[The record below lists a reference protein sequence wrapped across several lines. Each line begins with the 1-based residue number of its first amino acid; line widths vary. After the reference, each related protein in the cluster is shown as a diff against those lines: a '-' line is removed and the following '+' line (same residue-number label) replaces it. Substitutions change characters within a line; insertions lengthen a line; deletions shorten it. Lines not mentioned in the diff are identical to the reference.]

1 MFRADHTAVSVCSLT
16 RITIR
21 RSGGVT
27 EEVSK
32 LWLVDLGGSE
42 RLLKTGA
49 SGLTMDE
56 GKAINLSLSALG
68 DVIAALRRKRSHV
81 PYRNSKLTQ
90 ILSDSLGG
98 GSKVLMV
105 VHISPSKDDVGETI
119 CSLGFAKRARLIES
133 CRELSE
139 DLNML
144 KQKRLSELEKEICD
158 TEHELKDLSEEISS
172 AEVSLEERKKVSPSV
187 CQALCNEKGSPRSTL
202 VVGHIDATDSP
213 RATEKAKSRVSR
225 GSVPHFMSPTECSRQ
240 RHGIASHSVS
250 KPRLTKSVNRY
261 PAELRGSQSLS
272 HSSCKN
278 ASKARSVAFSSGV
291 SKLKYLSVK
300 SEQIN
305 ISSNSIDST
314 AASAPQRRESF
325 VSRPVQRAPLHQ
337 HRRRMS
343 CLT

>member
-1 MFRADHTAVSVCSLT
+1 
-16 RITIR
+16 
-21 RSGGVT
+21 
-27 EEVSK
+27 
-32 LWLVDLGGSE
+32 
-42 RLLKTGA
+42 
-49 SGLTMDE
+49 
-56 GKAINLSLSALG
+56 
-68 DVIAALRRKRSHV
+68 
-81 PYRNSKLTQ
+81 
-90 ILSDSLGG
+90 
-98 GSKVLMV
+98 
-105 VHISPSKDDVGETI
+105 
-119 CSLGFAKRARLIES
+119 
-133 CRELSE
+133 
-139 DLNML
+139 ML
-144 KQKRLSELEKEICD
+144 KQKRLSELDKEICD

-187 CQALCNEKGSPRSTL
+187 CQALCDEKGSPRSTL

-261 PAELRGSQSLS
+261 PAELRGGQSLS

-278 ASKARSVAFSSGV
+278 ASKARSAAFSSGV

-300 SEQIN
+300 SDQIN